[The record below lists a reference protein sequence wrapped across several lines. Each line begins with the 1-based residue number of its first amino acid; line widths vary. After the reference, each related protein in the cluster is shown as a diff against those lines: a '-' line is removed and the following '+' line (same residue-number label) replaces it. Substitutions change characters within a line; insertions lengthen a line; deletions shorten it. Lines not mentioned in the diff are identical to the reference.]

1 MCYSRAWYEEAERKA
16 REAKEREAQ
25 AKRGDTI
32 RTLMSDAERQ
42 AQEAKAREGAK
53 EPIPGK

>member
-16 REAKEREAQ
+16 RAAKEREAQ
-25 AKRGDTI
+25 AKRADTI